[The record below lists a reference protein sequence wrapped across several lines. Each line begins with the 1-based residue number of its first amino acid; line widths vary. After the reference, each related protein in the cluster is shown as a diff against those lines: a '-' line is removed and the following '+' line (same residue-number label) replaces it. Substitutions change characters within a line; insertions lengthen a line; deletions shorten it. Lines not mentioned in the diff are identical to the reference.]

1 MEPLAPPP
9 PPPKPPAPPPPPPA
23 PAPTVGSWTRFHLLS
38 DEALLAQCDVQVHR
52 AGGPGGQHRNK
63 VETAIRL
70 VHTPSGVVAEG
81 KDQRSRTQNMSAALG
96 RLRGKLEVLERPVK
110 KRRPTKPSRGAKE
123 RRLGDKKVRAERKQS
138 RRGDHE

>member
-1 MEPLAPPP
+1 VTAWHQL
-9 PPPKPPAPPPPPPA
+9 
-23 PAPTVGSWTRFHLLS
+23 T

-81 KDQRSRTQNMSAALG
+81 KDQRSKTQNLSAALG
-96 RLRGKLEVLERPVK
+96 RLREKLEKRAYRPPPRK
-110 KRRPTKPSRGAKE
+110 KTRPGRGAVE
-123 RRLGDKKVRAERKQS
+123 RRLETKRLTSQRKTS
-138 RRGDHE
+138 RRGADE